1 VRKWQATLSG
11 VYGPPTMGPAGTIY
25 FGAYA
30 PYGFYALDF
39 DEVTPKQKW
48 HVDVPNG
55 ADVDGAPALA
65 GGRVYYLDSK
75 GQLYARNAAT
85 GAEAWAPL
93 LVGDF
98 LPRAPGVTGW
108 LGAPVVTLDTVAV
121 ATNLGIRTFSAATG
135 TPGWTYASGK
145 PMSQPALLANGDLV
159 TATLDGSP
167 LGGAGSLAGVVLDR
181 NTGKPVFTFDT
192 GAPLVAPPIV
202 DGKDHVY
209 VSTNRWTRSF
219 DPRIQ
224 SAGVAAKR
232 WESALVGSAVLGDG
246 VLYVLGANAFAVIG
260 P

>member
-39 DEVTPKQKW
+39 DEVTSKQKW

-98 LPRAPGVTGW
+98 LPRAPGVSSIV
-108 LGAPVVTLDTVAV
+108 APVVTIDTVAV
-121 ATNLGIRTFSAATG
+121 ATNAGIRTFEAATG
-135 TPGWTYASGK
+135 TPGWTYTSGK

-167 LGGAGSLAGVVLDR
+167 LGPSPFAGVVLDR
-181 NTGKPVFTFDT
+181 KTGKVVFTFDT

-202 DGKDHVY
+202 DAKDNVY
-209 VSTNRWTRSF
+209 VSTNKWTRSF

-224 SAGVAAKR
+224 SAGAAAKR
-232 WESALVGSAVLGDG
+232 WESALVGSAVFGDG
-246 VLYVLGANAFAVIG
+246 VLYVLSGGAFAVIG